1 MSTTDIKKPHSEKV
15 SMTLRVP
22 VELKAWAESFAKESH
37 MTVSD
42 VFVLSVAES
51 QRKGHIRVA
60 PTGYKVEDIEDTPIT
75 VEKLA
80 YYEDIIREHD
90 ALKAQ
95 GKVKQYDSVEYL
107 HDALMSIWK

>member
-1 MSTTDIKKPHSEKV
+1 MPTTTFKKPRSEKV

-22 VELKAWAESFAKESH
+22 AELKAWAEAFAEESH

-42 VFVLSVAES
+42 VFVLSVVES

-60 PTGYKVEDIEDTPIT
+60 PPGYKVEDIEDTPIT
-75 VEKLA
+75 PEKLA

-90 ALKAQ
+90 ELKAQ
-95 GKVKQYDSVEYL
+95 GKVKQYTWDEYKNMTL
-107 HDALMSIWK
+107 SEI